1 MPVCA
6 SAHGRYAYVLSESED
21 MYVGRVPGGGACEY
35 ACLWLCMCE
44 LGVPVCLMGMYVCV

>member
-1 MPVCA
+1 MCA
-6 SAHGRYAYVLSESED
+6 SAHGRYAYVLSESEN